1 MVRHEPL
8 WDHADAMAPRD
19 RLRLGTM
26 HRGEDRLIAGVCSG
40 LAEAMRVDP
49 IIVRA
54 AFIILTVAGGFGIP
68 LYLILWWVMREP
80 DGTRGINLDRVHLS
94 TGDLRQPLAVGL
106 IVGGTLLLLRSLGLW
121 FSDAVVWPITLAGFG
136 VALLWARTGDEERA
150 RLTRAANRLP
160 GRPLEVLAG
169 GRQSLLR
176 LGLGAV
182 LVLAGLGA
190 FLAANDALA
199 AARQVA
205 IAIAVT
211 VAGLA
216 LILAPWIRRMTSE
229 LAEERR
235 ERIRSEERA
244 EMAAHLHDS
253 VLQTLA
259 LIQRH
264 ANDPAL
270 AAQLARRQERELRT
284 WLYESERRPE
294 RSYRT
299 AFEELA
305 LDVEE
310 LHRVPVEVVV
320 VGDAQVGERD
330 EALVAAAREAVV
342 NAAQHAGA
350 DRVDVYV
357 ELGDE
362 LREAFVRDTG
372 AGFDPM
378 QVPPGRRG
386 IADSIIG
393 RMERAGGTAEIDSTP
408 GAGTEVHLRL
418 PVEVRA

>member
-1 MVRHEPL
+1 
-8 WDHADAMAPRD
+8 
-19 RLRLGTM
+19 M

-40 LAEAMRVDP
+40 LAEALHVDP

-68 LYLILWWVMREP
+68 LYLVLWWFMREP
-80 DGTRGINLDRVHLS
+80 DGSRGIRLDHVHLS
-94 TGDLRQPLAVGL
+94 TGDLRQPVAVGL
-106 IVGGTLLLLRSLGLW
+106 VVGGTLLLLRSLGLW

-136 VALLWARTGDEERA
+136 VALLWARTGDEDRA

-160 GRPLEVLAG
+160 GRPFEALAG

-211 VAGLA
+211 IAGLA

-259 LIQRH
+259 LIQRK
-264 ANDPAL
+264 ADQPRELVA
-270 AAQLARRQERELRT
+270 LARRQERELRS
-284 WLYESERRPE
+284 WLYSGNGPVDGTIARAINDMAAEVE
-294 RSYRT
+294 
-299 AFEELA
+299 
-305 LDVEE
+305 DV
-310 LHRVPVEVVV
+310 HGVEVDVV
-320 VGDAQVGERD
+320 SVGDTPLTPAVDAVVQ
-330 EALVAAAREAVV
+330 AAREAAV
-342 NAAQHAGA
+342 NAAKHSGA
-350 DRVDVYV
+350 SSVSVYV
-357 ELGDE
+357 EADGDHVTVY
-362 LREAFVRDTG
+362 VRDRG
-372 AGFDPM
+372 HGFDPDD
-378 QVPPGRRG
+378 VPDDRRG
-386 IADSIIG
+386 IASSIRDRMIRHGG
-393 RMERAGGTAEIDSTP
+393 RASITSSPVE
-408 GAGTEVHLRL
+408 GTEVML
-418 PVEVRA
+418 EMRAR